1 MSEFISRLFFFLAFF
16 IVVTVSAQ
24 VQDSIPKID
33 LDNVIVKSAKINV
46 NSKQV
51 PFSVSIKNFN
61 ENRNYTSKSSL
72 SDFTNSIPG
81 LYASSSNNFSQDLR
95 ISIRGFGARSAFG
108 IRGIKLIVD
117 GIPETTPDGHDTNF
131 LICSKWMIL

>member
-1 MSEFISRLFFFLAFF
+1 MSEYISRFFFFIAIFF
-16 IVVTVSAQ
+16 LTTVSAQ
-24 VQDSIPKID
+24 DQDSIPEID
-33 LDNVIVKSAKINV
+33 LDNVIVKSARINV

-61 ENRNYTSKSSL
+61 ENKNYSSKSSL

-108 IRGIKLIVD
+108 IRG
-117 GIPETTPDGHDTNF
+117 
-131 LICSKWMIL
+131 